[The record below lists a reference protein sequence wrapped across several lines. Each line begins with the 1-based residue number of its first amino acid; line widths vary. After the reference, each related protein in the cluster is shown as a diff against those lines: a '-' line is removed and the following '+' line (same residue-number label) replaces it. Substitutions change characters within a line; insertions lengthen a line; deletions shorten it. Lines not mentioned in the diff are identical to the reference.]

1 MGRNPRVS
9 VKQES
14 EVEIETES
22 IQSSLHDFLATELSN
37 SGLLDDLP
45 PLTNTDSVGWRNSF
59 SDIDFDL
66 NQANADFGDLGDC
79 FDDLIG
85 SSAIPVPEESG
96 IISTKLSSKVS
107 SKISTK
113 ISSKISS
120 KGKSEPEIEETNY
133 EPRVIQVTNY
143 QEIDDE
149 DVEVLDQPKKEIS
162 IKTEAQS
169 SDEND
174 DYDSNYKVE
183 KSLFVVQP
191 TRKLPW
197 EVDDEPH
204 DVSCDKK

>member
-1 MGRNPRVS
+1 MGRNPRVT

-66 NQANADFGDLGDC
+66 NQANADFDDLGDC
-79 FDDLIG
+79 FDDLIE
-85 SSAIPVPEESG
+85 SSVAIPVPEESG

-107 SKISTK
+107 SKISAK
-113 ISSKISS
+113 IQ
-120 KGKSEPEIEETNY
+120 SEPEIEETNY

-143 QEIDDE
+143 QEIDEE
-149 DVEVLDQPKKEIS
+149 DVEILEQPKKEIS
-162 IKTEAQS
+162 IKMEAQS

-191 TRKLPW
+191 KRALPW
-197 EVDDEPH
+197 EVDDELN
-204 DVSCDKK
+204 DVNGNCDKK

>member
-1 MGRNPRVS
+1 MGRNPRVT

-66 NQANADFGDLGDC
+66 NQANADFDDLGDC
-79 FDDLIG
+79 FDDLIE
-85 SSAIPVPEESG
+85 SSAAIPVPEESG

-107 SKISTK
+107 SKISAK
-113 ISSKISS
+113 IQ
-120 KGKSEPEIEETNY
+120 SEPEIEETNY

-143 QEIDDE
+143 QEIDEE
-149 DVEVLDQPKKEIS
+149 DVEILEQPKKELS
-162 IKTEAQS
+162 IKMEAQS

-191 TRKLPW
+191 VRKLPW
-197 EVDDEPH
+197 EVDDEPN
-204 DVSCDKK
+204 DVNGNCDKK

>member
-1 MGRNPRVS
+1 MGRNPRVT

-45 PLTNTDSVGWRNSF
+45 PLTTTDSVGWRNSF

-66 NQANADFGDLGDC
+66 NQANADFDDLGDC

-85 SSAIPVPEESG
+85 SAAIPVPEESG

-107 SKISTK
+107 AK

-120 KGKSEPEIEETNY
+120 KIQSEPEMEEANY

-143 QEIDDE
+143 QEIDEE
-149 DVEVLDQPKKEIS
+149 DVEILEQPKKEIS
-162 IKTEAQS
+162 IKTEAVE

-191 TRKLPW
+191 KRALPW
-197 EVDDEPH
+197 EVDDEPTN
-204 DVSCDKK
+204 DINGNCDKK

>member
-1 MGRNPRVS
+1 MGRNPRVT

-45 PLTNTDSVGWRNSF
+45 LTNTDSVGWRNSF

-66 NQANADFGDLGDC
+66 NQTNTDFGDLGDC

-85 SSAIPVPEESG
+85 TGIAIPVPEEIG
-96 IISTKLSSKVS
+96 IISTKLSSRVS
-107 SKISTK
+107 SKIA
-113 ISSKISS
+113 SKIQC
-120 KGKSEPEIEETNY
+120 EPELEETNY
-133 EPRVIQVTNY
+133 EPRVIEVTNY
-143 QEIDDE
+143 QEIDEE
-149 DVEVLDQPKKEIS
+149 DVEILEQPKKEIN
-162 IKTEAQS
+162 IKMEVPS

-191 TRKLPW
+191 KRKLPW
-197 EVDDEPH
+197 EVDDEPN
-204 DVSCDKK
+204 DVNGNCDKK

>member
-1 MGRNPRVS
+1 MGRNPRVT

-66 NQANADFGDLGDC
+66 NQVNADFDDLGDC
-79 FDDLIG
+79 FDDLIE
-85 SSAIPVPEESG
+85 SSAAIPVPEESG

-107 SKISTK
+107 SKISAK
-113 ISSKISS
+113 IQ
-120 KGKSEPEIEETNY
+120 SEPEIEETNY

-143 QEIDDE
+143 QEIDEE
-149 DVEVLDQPKKEIS
+149 DVEILEQPKKELS
-162 IKTEAQS
+162 IKMEAQS

-191 TRKLPW
+191 VRKLPW
-197 EVDDEPH
+197 EVDDEPN
-204 DVSCDKK
+204 DVNGNCDKK